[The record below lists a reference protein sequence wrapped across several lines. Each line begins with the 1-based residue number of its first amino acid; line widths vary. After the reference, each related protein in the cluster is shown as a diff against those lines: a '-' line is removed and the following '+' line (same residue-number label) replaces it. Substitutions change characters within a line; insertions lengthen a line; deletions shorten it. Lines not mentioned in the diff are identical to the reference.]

1 MHARAENG
9 KWEIESSTGCTG
21 HNTKA
26 KSYLLWQAQWIIK
39 AYKSYDTL
47 SPTPALSMCLQ
58 KKKTKK
64 QKKERKATWKCAQ
77 ERKIHKNL
85 YLNIANMF

>member
-1 MHARAENG
+1 MG
-9 KWEIESSTGCTG
+9 KWVEYRVYRAQHKGT
-21 HNTKA
+21 

-47 SPTPALSMCLQ
+47 SPTLSMCLQ
-58 KKKTKK
+58 KKKKK
-64 QKKERKATWKCAQ
+64 KKKKERKATWKRAQ